1 MSFKPAVLGLLAAA
15 CVTAAAGG
23 AFLAVR
29 QNGSDRS
36 GMALGAPEH
45 AAPIAATPSAPQPVT
60 ETEGVVTPPPA
71 AGAAASKPA
80 EAPEVSPAPEK
91 SPRHDSAH
99 TAAARPPA
107 KDQASTARRDTA
119 PATPNRQP
127 ESTTAASGPAAS
139 VGSGSSS
146 AKDNGAR
153 ASAPADPPAP
163 EPARLPDVAPVPPAP
178 RFVEVTVPASA
189 VIGLQVDRSLSSE
202 TARLEDRVEAR
213 VTRDVMAGGYA
224 AIPAGSRM
232 LGSVV
237 LVDRGGKM
245 KDRARLAV
253 RFHTLVLA
261 DGTEVPLRTEQ
272 IVREGDSPGNESSR
286 KIGGA
291 AAGGAI
297 LGAILGG
304 GKGAMIGGATGVAG
318 GTAAVMAGGR
328 NAATLPAGTIVT
340 ARVSEPVTVQVGK
353 E

>member
-1 MSFKPAVLGLLAAA
+1 M
-15 CVTAAAGG
+15 
-23 AFLAVR
+23 
-29 QNGSDRS
+29 
-36 GMALGAPEH
+36 
-45 AAPIAATPSAPQPVT
+45 
-60 ETEGVVTPPPA
+60 
-71 AGAAASKPA
+71 
-80 EAPEVSPAPEK
+80 
-91 SPRHDSAH
+91 
-99 TAAARPPA
+99 
-107 KDQASTARRDTA
+107 
-119 PATPNRQP
+119 
-127 ESTTAASGPAAS
+127 
-139 VGSGSSS
+139 
-146 AKDNGAR
+146 
-153 ASAPADPPAP
+153 
-163 EPARLPDVAPVPPAP
+163 
-178 RFVEVTVPASA
+178 PASA

-213 VTRDVMAGGYA
+213 VTRDVMAGGHA

-245 KDRARLAV
+245 KERARLAV

-261 DGTEVPLRTEQ
+261 DGTEIPLRTEQ

-291 AAGGAI
+291 AVGGAI

-304 GKGAMIGGATGVAG
+304 GKGAMIGGATGAAG